1 MGAKVS
7 TAITIVKI
15 IIDIIIFVWDLIDDI
30 IAKLRKKWRN
40 RNKTKRQLIEEYN
53 LQQLEENE
61 RRAERNKSYY
71 NK

>member
-30 IAKLRKKWRN
+30 IAKLREKWRN

>member
-7 TAITIVKI
+7 TAIKIVKI
-15 IIDIIIFVWDLIDDI
+15 IIDIIIYIWDLLDDI

-40 RNKTKRQLIEEYN
+40 KNKTKRQLIEEYN

-61 RRAERNKSYY
+61 RRAERNKNYY

>member
-15 IIDIIIFVWDLIDDI
+15 IIDIIIYIWDLLDDI

>member
-7 TAITIVKI
+7 TAIKIVKI
-15 IIDIIIFVWDLIDDI
+15 IIDIIIYIWDLLDDI

-40 RNKTKRQLIEEYN
+40 KNKTKRQLIEEYN

>member
-15 IIDIIIFVWDLIDDI
+15 IIDIIIYVGDLIDDI
-30 IAKLRKKWRN
+30 IEKLRKKWRN

-53 LQQLEENE
+53 LQQSEENE

>member
-7 TAITIVKI
+7 TAIKIVKI
-15 IIDIIIFVWDLIDDI
+15 IIDIIIYIWDLLDDI

>member
-7 TAITIVKI
+7 TAIKIVKI